1 MSLKMDRMTVAMRTR
16 KTIGAWLAESPAP
29 MEVTMAILASV
40 AMPAAFMA
48 LMTLVVPSVSMVA
61 PTSFVLPP
69 RETTTPVV
77 SFVMTLATSSGLETF
92 PRTTVRLGSETGAP
106 SFAPPVPGGWR
117 ILEGSRARTVTF
129 APRRSAWTTHSE
141 PVPPVP
147 PKTTMLL
154 CSAGVALATT
164 TEDPGEDRAR
174 LATREAATPR
184 LMLGA
189 MFSRAESADAAD
201 IVGRARRLV
210 SRRARGCDVAH
221 AIRRAE
227 VAARDSFPKAFEGEI
242 DLCYKTVL

>member
-77 SFVMTLATSSGLETF
+77 SFVMTLATSAGLETF

-189 MFSRAESADAAD
+189 MFERAESADAAD

-221 AIRRAE
+221 AIRR
-227 VAARDSFPKAFEGEI
+227 S
-242 DLCYKTVL
+242 